1 MTCARTLA
9 RLGLPDDPQKSGIR
23 NLQER
28 TRPSGALFRR
38 GRVLQVP
45 PCPGHASL
53 LLFLVVVSIPY
64 ILHSSL
70 RGVAM
75 ASVVSMASVV
85 GRRWLTSLR
94 FKEHLAPRLFQL
106 VRFGSNTPVD
116 AYPGSDSES
125 NDYDSRPTTPWVRT
139 VVSGVDLLRNAKYA
153 LG

>member
-1 MTCARTLA
+1 
-9 RLGLPDDPQKSGIR
+9 
-23 NLQER
+23 
-28 TRPSGALFRR
+28 
-38 GRVLQVP
+38 
-45 PCPGHASL
+45 
-53 LLFLVVVSIPY
+53 
-64 ILHSSL
+64 
-70 RGVAM
+70 M
-75 ASVVSMASVV
+75 ASVVSVASVV